1 MLLENK
7 LNLLLAIN
15 AAEGIGGGPI
25 HVLILAK
32 YLNKEKYNIFVTAR
46 KNGDFEKDV
55 INAGAIPIDIS
66 FSRKFSLSVLIKYI
80 KLLKKYRIQII
91 HSHGAPVSFYS
102 RLARKFLEFPAI
114 ITTYHISIERIT
126 DINRFQKNIY
136 KIVDRIG
143 SISDDKIIAVSN
155 AVKESLISEC
165 WLPSCKIEV
174 VYNGIDIPRFSGD
187 TDGSKIIEELNLTS
201 EDKIIGI
208 VARLSHEKSHITL
221 IKAMKKVIK
230 DVPNVKL
237 LIVGDG
243 PLKVSLM
250 RSVKK
255 MKLNDF
261 CFFLGIRKN
270 IPEIISCLDVAVL
283 SSVTEGLPISLIE
296 AMTSGKCVVG
306 TDVGGIP
313 EVIDHGEN
321 GLLIP
326 PNDPEKLAEAL
337 IYLLNNPDIAK
348 KMGEKGIKIA
358 KEEFSYQIMIKKIE
372 RIYDESIRQ

>member
-1 MLLENK
+1 MLLGNK

-15 AAEGIGGGPI
+15 AGEGIGGGPV
-25 HVLILAK
+25 HVLTLAK

-46 KNGDFEKDV
+46 KNGDFEKDA
-55 INAGAIPIDIS
+55 IKSGAIPIDIS
-66 FSRKFSLSVLIKYI
+66 FSRKFSLSVLIQYI

-91 HSHGAPVSFYS
+91 HSHGAPVSSYS
-102 RLARKFLEFPAI
+102 RLARKFLEFPLI
-114 ITTYHISIERIT
+114 ITTYHISLERIT

-136 KIVDRIG
+136 KIIDRIG
-143 SISDDKIIAVSN
+143 SIFDDKIIAVSN

-165 WLPSCKIEV
+165 WLPSRKIEV
-174 VYNGIDIPRFSGD
+174 VYNGIDISRFSGD
-187 TDGSKIIEELNLTS
+187 TDGSKIKEELNLTP

-208 VARLSHEKSHITL
+208 IARLSHEKSHITL
-221 IKAMKKVIK
+221 LKALKKVIK
-230 DVPNVKL
+230 HVPNAKL

-250 RSVKK
+250 RSVKE
-255 MKLNDF
+255 MKLKDF
-261 CFFLGIRKN
+261 CFFLGLRKN

-283 SSVTEGLPISLIE
+283 SSMTEGLPISLIE
-296 AMTSGKCVVG
+296 VMTSGKCVVG

-326 PNDPEKLAEAL
+326 PNDPDKLAEAL

-348 KMGEKGIKIA
+348 KMGKKGIKIA
-358 KEEFSYQIMIKKIE
+358 KEEFSHQIMIKKVE
-372 RIYDESIRQ
+372 RIYDELIRQ